1 MAKRLAAAL
10 SQLWESERLA
20 ALRSLSFQLQRVL
33 DAADSVEEEEEGTA
47 SSSSSPSPLNKLSE
61 RLRTKIGALAAV
73 YERDQRALER
83 ILRPFRLDDGDGFDP
98 WQDGSNRGG
107 EGNGWEGGSQRSC
120 PGEPRSSPRPNASSI
135 PCSPP
140 LMGSGLSIEDED
152 GSRSYERALVPVL
165 APFSP
170 GRETATALSSSWT
183 YYASPTACGSSP
195 FSSPA
200 PGDPSSSSSAVYGS
214 AAQALAHLV
223 RDWSPDGAGIR
234 RSLYGWCGQKVR
246 DGLSRLR
253 DGAVTGEDVSILVPG
268 SGAGRLAY
276 ELATVTAAAAASDD
290 DGGGGEAGP
299 PRLRVHVHA
308 AEPSLTMVAAAAH
321 LFGRSEPAPGAGGC
335 DEEEGEDA
343 GGDRDRIVLH
353 PYASDPFTNEVDEE
367 EEEGGGFSDDDDDDP
382 VVREIRR
389 SRRFRA
395 VTIERPS
402 FASPP
407 DPPPAGSS
415 NPASAS
421 ASAPSSL
428 TFLLSD
434 FESVADAHL
443 LRRHQSNATAARPP
457 SPYQFVVTCYFL
469 DTATNVLDH
478 LRRIALLLPAG
489 GVWVN
494 AGPVQWHRNAV
505 VALTTRELR
514 IAVEAAGFEV
524 LEWKV
529 DAEPL
534 EYRSST
540 ATTSRG
546 SGSGTTTTTSTRVEA
561 HYPLRFVARRKG
573 R

>member
-1 MAKRLAAAL
+1 M
-10 SQLWESERLA
+10 
-20 ALRSLSFQLQRVL
+20 
-33 DAADSVEEEEEGTA
+33 T
-47 SSSSSPSPLNKLSE
+47 
-61 RLRTKIGALAAV
+61 T
-73 YERDQRALER
+73 
-83 ILRPFRLDDGDGFDP
+83 
-98 WQDGSNRGG
+98 
-107 EGNGWEGGSQRSC
+107 
-120 PGEPRSSPRPNASSI
+120 
-135 PCSPP
+135 
-140 LMGSGLSIEDED
+140 
-152 GSRSYERALVPVL
+152 
-165 APFSP
+165 
-170 GRETATALSSSWT
+170 
-183 YYASPTACGSSP
+183 
-195 FSSPA
+195 
-200 PGDPSSSSSAVYGS
+200 
-214 AAQALAHLV
+214 
-223 RDWSPDGAGIR
+223 
-234 RSLYGWCGQKVR
+234 
-246 DGLSRLR
+246 
-253 DGAVTGEDVSILVPG
+253 
-268 SGAGRLAY
+268 
-276 ELATVTAAAAASDD
+276 AAAASDD
-290 DGGGGEAGP
+290 GGGGGGEAGP

-321 LFGRSEPAPGAGGC
+321 LFGRSEPAPGAGGG
-335 DEEEGEDA
+335 DEGAEPDR
-343 GGDRDRIVLH
+343 GGGGVERDRIVLH

-367 EEEGGGFSDDDDDDP
+367 EEGGGGFSDDDDDIDGDGDDP
-382 VVREIRR
+382 VVRDIRR

-395 VTIERPS
+395 VPIERPY

-407 DPPPAGSS
+407 DPPPADSS
-415 NPASAS
+415 NPPTSS
-421 ASAPSSL
+421 SSSL

-443 LRRHQSNATAARPP
+443 LPRRRHQSNATAARPP

-534 EYRSST
+534 EYRST
-540 ATTSRG
+540 TTSSSRCG
-546 SGSGTTTTTSTRVEA
+546 GGGTTTTTTSTRGEA